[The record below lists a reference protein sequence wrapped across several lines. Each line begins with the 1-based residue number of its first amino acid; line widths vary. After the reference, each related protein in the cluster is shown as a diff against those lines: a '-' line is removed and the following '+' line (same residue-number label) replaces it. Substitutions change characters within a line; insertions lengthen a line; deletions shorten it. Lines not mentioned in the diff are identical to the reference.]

1 MKKLLIGIMVLVL
14 GIGGYIVYRVQGS
27 RPLSPPRTTAYSY
40 NGLDIKVVYC
50 SPSKRGRLIF
60 GDSSAAA
67 LVPNGKYWRLG
78 ANEATE
84 ITFSKDIS
92 IDGKLLKAGS
102 YRMYAV
108 PRESTWEISFN
119 SELGK
124 WGFNEPDYSKDVLK
138 INVPVEKV
146 SKETEQFT
154 VSFSS
159 DPTSLSMNIDWDKR
173 HLRVPIT
180 VN

>member
-1 MKKLLIGIMVLVL
+1 M
-14 GIGGYIVYRVQGS
+14 
-27 RPLSPPRTTAYSY
+27 
-40 NGLDIKVVYC
+40 
-50 SPSKRGRLIF
+50 
-60 GDSSAAA
+60 
-67 LVPNGKYWRLG
+67 
-78 ANEATE
+78 
-84 ITFSKDIS
+84 
-92 IDGKLLKAGS
+92 KAGS

-108 PRESTWEISFN
+108 PKELSWEISFN

-159 DPTSLSMNIDWDKR
+159 DPTSLSMNIDWDKT